1 MTEWVSKQT
10 QFIGVYECKIS
21 ILSLAKLLEH
31 AVSTDDKRFQNIFV
45 RGDRIINPVEG
56 IRTRSKVKN
65 GAATFIYL
73 FSFYFFIFFFTKRT
87 RIVHS
92 SAFVS

>member
-65 GAATFIYL
+65 GLAKSL
-73 FSFYFFIFFFTKRT
+73 FVLF
-87 RIVHS
+87 
-92 SAFVS
+92 